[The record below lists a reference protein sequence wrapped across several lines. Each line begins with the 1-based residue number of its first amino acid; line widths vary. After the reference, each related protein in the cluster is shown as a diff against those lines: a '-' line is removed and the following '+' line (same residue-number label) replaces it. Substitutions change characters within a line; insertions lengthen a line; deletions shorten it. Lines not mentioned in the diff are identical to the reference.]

1 MSPSNQPLCWKR
13 REKGLGIEG
22 LSVIVRFAK
31 PAPTRLPCHTLAPS
45 SKPSQPLA
53 RCTQQIAAV
62 HPFAMAKRRTSVGKP
77 AKPEARQPRNTVPKY
92 MLFAKHSLAPYPD
105 ETGNPLYSGDID
117 AEEFLEPKSVAKSRT
132 PGNCE
137 YLHRPG
143 MALSLAAAALN
154 VGFQEAQKNK
164 GKLAGMDVLT
174 KLAKDSPD
182 LVKAIKVLDTGKTR
196 IPDRKAMTKAV
207 DQLVTSAQSLTDKD
221 RKGLNDLALSAGR
234 IYLFAMNALETCD
247 LLQNP
252 KIYARKFEKTAQKLP
267 KEGTA
272 WIRAPEDADKLKAML
287 AKSLEE
293 KVNKNKKR
301 NKKATMSKD
310 AGSDD
315 NDQDS
320 ASAGSAET
328 SQASPTPPRKRKAAK
343 DGSPSPSKA
352 PKTRKKEEKPDD
364 QPIASPLSPESS
376 SEPAEDEASASLLAW
391 STEDIGLV
399 TKDVDDGLLHYQDK
413 KKRLTLAGIV
423 ALLDNIPPEVLKL
436 GDLTDTHTTL
446 KTMSRLPRPEQVK
459 KVLDKMKAL
468 LTRALAAHGLPADAP
483 RDLPEKEPEGAEAK

>member
-13 REKGLGIEG
+13 REKGLGIGG

-53 RCTQQIAAV
+53 HCTQQIAAV

-143 MALSLAAAALN
+143 MALSLAAAALS

-207 DQLVTSAQSLTDKD
+207 DQLVTSAQSLTDKG

-301 NKKATMSKD
+301 NKRATMLKD
-310 AGSDD
+310 A
-315 NDQDS
+315 
-320 ASAGSAET
+320 ALMT
-328 SQASPTPPRKRKAAK
+328 MT
-343 DGSPSPSKA
+343 
-352 PKTRKKEEKPDD
+352 KT
-364 QPIASPLSPESS
+364 QP
-376 SEPAEDEASASLLAW
+376 
-391 STEDIGLV
+391 
-399 TKDVDDGLLHYQDK
+399 
-413 KKRLTLAGIV
+413 
-423 ALLDNIPPEVLKL
+423 
-436 GDLTDTHTTL
+436 
-446 KTMSRLPRPEQVK
+446 
-459 KVLDKMKAL
+459 
-468 LTRALAAHGLPADAP
+468 ALAAPRPRKPRRPLHASARPQRMAARRLAPLSGQKEAAHPGGHRCAPGQHSTGSAQAWRPHGHPHNPEDHESSAAP
-483 RDLPEKEPEGAEAK
+483 